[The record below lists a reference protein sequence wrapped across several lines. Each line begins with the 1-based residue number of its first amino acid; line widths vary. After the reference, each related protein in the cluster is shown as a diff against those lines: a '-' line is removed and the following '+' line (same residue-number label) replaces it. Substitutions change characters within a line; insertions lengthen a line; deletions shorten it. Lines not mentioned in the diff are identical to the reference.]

1 MPSEI
6 ASPSEAERA
15 TASERQTQ
23 VTDKQHPES
32 EPFRSAAAAEPYP
45 AFQSTG
51 AAETVATINPDQ
63 LPETTP
69 GPVRTTL
76 IANSSAD
83 QEPDLSPGAKSTT
96 VEHHSPIAQLVAE
109 HLQRMTKP
117 RMDQRK
123 LARLLKAIID
133 QVMLTEG
140 LARPITSG
148 ARDQLAEFAATRV
161 LRRPLKASELPR
173 LLIDAASRLPEVSR
187 RIETQVPVPS
197 NQRHDRIDAKQIREA
212 RKSGVLAGVDPWG

>member
-96 VEHHSPIAQLVAE
+96 VEHHSPIASSSPNVC
-109 HLQRMTKP
+109 
-117 RMDQRK
+117 
-123 LARLLKAIID
+123 
-133 QVMLTEG
+133 
-140 LARPITSG
+140 SG
-148 ARDQLAEFAATRV
+148 
-161 LRRPLKASELPR
+161 
-173 LLIDAASRLPEVSR
+173 
-187 RIETQVPVPS
+187 
-197 NQRHDRIDAKQIREA
+197 
-212 RKSGVLAGVDPWG
+212 